1 MDVRYRKIEGKVEQ
15 GYGITRWADAH
26 SINKSLKELTQ
37 KDIYAIPEDVYQK
50 DIVENYFNAK
60 CAKSKE
66 ITTEA
71 KKYIPG
77 GVQHNLAFNKPFP
90 MCMVKAEG
98 AYLYDLDGNRYFDFL
113 QAGGPTILGSNFEA
127 VKEEA
132 IKLINECG
140 PTTGLF
146 HEAELLIAKEINK
159 HMPNVEMFRMLGSGT
174 ESVMAALRIAR
185 CATKKKHIIKIG
197 GAYHGWSDQMVYG
210 LKIPGT
216 RNYLESHGIPGY
228 IYKGVDEVRPNDL
241 HMLKQYLDLNLARGG
256 TAAVI
261 LEPAGPESGTRPIDW
276 EYNAGVRALCDAYG
290 ALLIFDEVVTGFRLG
305 LGGAQGLFGIV
316 PDVTIFGKIVAGGY
330 PAAGGVGGKREFISL
345 LAAGVGGSSKKAYC
359 GGTLAANPLSAM
371 AGYMAIKEIEK
382 NNACVKAGHAGD
394 RITDGLTK
402 LIAQYDLPYVAYNQG
417 SICHLECTAPMSFD
431 FSSMNPLGPI
441 KALSK
446 KDMMYTRTEAMKK
459 MGAAY
464 MANGIVTL
472 AGSRL
477 YTSMADTDEIIDEAL
492 NHFEDVF
499 KLVKCTGKLED
510 EVKQFSAVHAAEKK
524 KAKEA
529 YEATKGEREA
539 AEAEKKA
546 KAKEAVKLALAAEA
560 KKKAEDAANDAKQ

>member
-1 MDVRYRKIEGKVEQ
+1 MNVTYRQIKGKTEQ
-15 GYGITRWADAH
+15 GYGVTRWADAH
-26 SINKSLKELTQ
+26 SINASLKQLTQ
-37 KDIYAIPEDVYQK
+37 KDIYGVDKETYN
-50 DIVENYFNAK
+50 DIVENYFDKK

-71 KKYIPG
+71 KQYIPG
-77 GVQHNLAFNKPFP
+77 GVQHNLAFNMPFP

-98 AYLYDLDGNRYFDFL
+98 AYIYDLDGNKYFDFL
-113 QAGGPTILGSNFEA
+113 QAGGPTILGSNYKA
-127 VKEEA
+127 VQNEA
-132 IKLINECG
+132 IKLIKSCG

-159 HMPNVEMFRMLGSGT
+159 HMPGVEMFRMLGSGT

-216 RNYLESHGIPGY
+216 RNYLESFGIPGY
-228 IYKGVDEVRPNDL
+228 VYRGIDEVRPNDL
-241 HMLKQYLDLNLARGG
+241 SMLKAYLDLNQLRGG

-276 EYNAGVRALCDAYG
+276 EYNAAVRALCDAYG

-305 LGGAQGLFGIV
+305 VGGAQGLFDV
-316 PDVTIFGKIVAGGY
+316 TPDLTIFGKIVAGGY
-330 PAAGGVGGKREFISL
+330 PAAGGVGGKREYVSL
-345 LAAGVGGSSKKAYC
+345 LAAGVAGGAKKAYC

-371 AGYMAIKEIEK
+371 AGYVAIKEIAK
-382 NNACVKAGHAGD
+382 NDACVKAGRAGD
-394 RITDGLTK
+394 RLTDGLEK
-402 LIAQYDLPYVAYNQG
+402 LIKQYKLPYVVYNQG

-431 FSSMNPLGPI
+431 FSTMNPLGPI

-446 KDMMYTRTEAMKK
+446 KDMMMTRTEAMKR

-464 MANGIVTL
+464 MSHGIVTL

-499 KLVKCTGKLED
+499 KIVKKTGILEE
-510 EVKQFSAVHAAEKK
+510 EVAEYSAIHKAEKAAAIAETKAKQVSEKAAMAAKK
-524 KAKEA
+524 KAA
-529 YEATKGEREA
+529 IIAS
-539 AEAEKKA
+539 KK
-546 KAKEAVKLALAAEA
+546 ALAAEKA
-560 KKKAEDAANDAKQ
+560 KKARYAK